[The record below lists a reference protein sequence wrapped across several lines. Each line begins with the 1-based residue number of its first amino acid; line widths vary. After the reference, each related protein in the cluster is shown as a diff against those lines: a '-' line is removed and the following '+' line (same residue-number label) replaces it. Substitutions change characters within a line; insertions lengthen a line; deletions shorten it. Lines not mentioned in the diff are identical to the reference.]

1 MLGGAVRSSLIISL
15 LQVVLEPG
23 QLPSEG
29 ESIANDLM
37 GQLGV
42 APDNLV
48 SGAYMDLLQKQHA
61 TNTS

>member
-1 MLGGAVRSSLIISL
+1 MSLML
-15 LQVVLEPG
+15 LQVVLRPG
-23 QLPSEG
+23 QLLSEG
-29 ESIANDLM
+29 ESIATDLM

-48 SGAYMDLLQKQHA
+48 SGAYMDLLLQKKCA